1 MLGLW
6 KSETDTYLNST
17 RSLSLHEQWS
27 VSIML
32 GKSRQTFQ
40 NATMTH
46 EYLCQLA
53 AWPQLRNVTSALSQV
68 SQESSYSTA
77 RDVFFFFFKFDSTW
91 QLLRRRP
98 LTINN
103 LSCQILTCKAAGRGR
118 VGVYVHSD
126 VWKLYC
132 TRLRGN
138 RAQPNSQLAVP
149 PPRST
154 PHPLHAVTPD
164 VVGACSSVTL
174 KKALYWKDVIIRQK
188 PPLSP
193 CAPELILWAWE
204 IDFSVK
210 TSS

>member
-149 PPRST
+149 PPFNPAPPPRCDPWCCWGLFIRHSKEGI
-154 PHPLHAVTPD
+154 V
-164 VVGACSSVTL
+164 L
-174 KKALYWKDVIIRQK
+174 KGCNNKTKAPIIPMCTGVNLMGLGDR
-188 PPLSP
+188 L
-193 CAPELILWAWE
+193 
-204 IDFSVK
+204 FSEN
-210 TSS
+210 